1 MYPTSYDIGWSLHVH
16 IFSGI
21 LLHGTE
27 TCHLFIIAH
36 SLVLREHSH
45 QEKAVTSEFR
55 WSCHLGSRQYG
66 WFEWR
71 VESQLVHCSG
81 SYSLLFNHQMSILFL
96 VLAFNVRVL
105 RSPLLSQPAVL
116 VWQAFMNRNIF
127 LCMLGHHTGNLFLSL
142 SGIKVI
148 PWLLP
153 CVRLMLLARAH
164 RQFGLMIWLLS
175 PFYDSVLRLCFTA
188 AILSYAVRGAQCKTS
203 KLL

>member
-1 MYPTSYDIGWSLHVH
+1 MKQCCSFFLNLYKVYVPHSLGTADAFPIVASLRSDLRKCVFCSQALYSTSYDIGWSLHVH

-21 LLHGTE
+21 LLHGPE

-96 VLAFNVRVL
+96 VLAFSVRVL
-105 RSPLLSQPAVL
+105 RSPLLSQPAV
-116 VWQAFMNRNIF
+116 
-127 LCMLGHHTGNLFLSL
+127 
-142 SGIKVI
+142 
-148 PWLLP
+148 
-153 CVRLMLLARAH
+153 
-164 RQFGLMIWLLS
+164 
-175 PFYDSVLRLCFTA
+175 
-188 AILSYAVRGAQCKTS
+188 
-203 KLL
+203 